1 MSDQRN
7 HKDQPAD
14 VSLPYFPPEPWK
26 KSALE
31 YGDDQ
36 AILLIS
42 EENSSGLSS
51 ACWLLHREDGYYL
64 MGNELGE
71 MAGPCEDLM
80 DAVFGSGFEFGA
92 EDTEILTTLPAN
104 VLFSILQDPAYLAE
118 NIEHLTINGKEIP
131 LSFLHRSQAS
141 VKEDAAPITLHSLVE
156 RQAALP
162 LTIPLYRYT
171 PERALFP
178 MREWQPKTV
187 RSQQDLPPYLILGS
201 LDASS
206 FQSSAARW
214 SARWQGTEEDT
225 YFEVAFKTNTGRY
238 EIRQF
243 WRGVD
248 GGYGSYT
255 PKIPLTRA
263 ISEGLY
269 FRFPASWDRAAKEQ
283 LEADYQVAVVTPP
296 ERIYTF
302 CGIPDGAFRTIAIP
316 VSVKNL
322 RPARQWFQQMVA
334 HAPFAYPFSVEA
346 RFYTQVV
353 HYVEGK
359 APAWTT
365 EPAILFSQSVAE
377 TGLVPQTLPFRE
389 AGNDG
394 SAAWTLWRKN
404 YHLFITLPFAGLTDF
419 LARAATVNGPI
430 RAIDDPPVPFT
441 TMPII
446 FPASLEHQTQ
456 NLPLWNREKTTKS
469 TLQFADAEKGGQGKV
484 GYPVEDE
491 GRVEELL
498 EAVEN
503 IGAEVTEKIRSLT
516 SRAEKE

>member
-1 MSDQRN
+1 
-7 HKDQPAD
+7 
-14 VSLPYFPPEPWK
+14 
-26 KSALE
+26 
-31 YGDDQ
+31 
-36 AILLIS
+36 
-42 EENSSGLSS
+42 
-51 ACWLLHREDGYYL
+51 
-64 MGNELGE
+64 
-71 MAGPCEDLM
+71 
-80 DAVFGSGFEFGA
+80 
-92 EDTEILTTLPAN
+92 
-104 VLFSILQDPAYLAE
+104 
-118 NIEHLTINGKEIP
+118 
-131 LSFLHRSQAS
+131 
-141 VKEDAAPITLHSLVE
+141 
-156 RQAALP
+156 
-162 LTIPLYRYT
+162 
-171 PERALFP
+171 
-178 MREWQPKTV
+178 MREWQPETV
-187 RSQQDLPPYLILGS
+187 RSKQDLPPYLILGT

-206 FQSSAARW
+206 FQISAAGW

-225 YFEVAFKTNTGRY
+225 YFEVAFKTDTGRY

-248 GGYGSYT
+248 GGYGSFT
-255 PKIPLTRA
+255 PQIPLTKA
-263 ISEGLY
+263 ISEGFY
-269 FRFPASWDRAAKEQ
+269 SRFPAGWDKAAKEQ
-283 LEADYQVAVVTPP
+283 LEADYQVAVVIPP

-322 RPARQWFQQMVA
+322 RPARQWFQQIVT
-334 HAPFAYPFSVEA
+334 HTPFAYPFSVEA
-346 RFYTQVV
+346 RRYTQVV

-389 AGNDG
+389 AGNNG
-394 SAAWTLWRKN
+394 SADWTLWRKN

-456 NLPLWNREKTTKS
+456 NLTVWNREKTTKS
-469 TLQFADAEKGGQGKV
+469 TLQFADAENGSQGKV

-503 IGAEVTEKIRSLT
+503 ISTEVTGKIHALSNPTKR
-516 SRAEKE
+516 E